1 MNHDLFNAVQNRDG
15 AALATMAGHARNTTE
30 NVIDQ
35 EAARLV
41 DKLFNQ
47 LKLVFPAA
55 GQTALKSDAHETAA
69 KRQWIAAFAEGGIRS
84 LDQLTAGMR
93 QARASTSPFWPS
105 PGLFVS
111 WCKDSSTI
119 LGVSIEE
126 AMAEFHRYNRDRGLA
141 TSPEKFNWSKPVLY
155 WVVTDARQ
163 AMLQR
168 CLSESEVESFITRKL
183 SEWAKKVAAGEQI
196 PDPVQMLESKSRP
209 AAYQPSA
216 NDYEYRYMPNAA
228 HMGSVTPAQWLQA
241 EYQRRKELGLTK

>member
-1 MNHDLFNAVQNRDG
+1 MNHELFNAVQNRDG
-15 AALATMAGHARNTTE
+15 AALASMAGHARNTTE

-84 LDQLTAGMR
+84 LDQLSAGMR

-111 WCKDSSTI
+111 WCKDSCTVLGISTDD
-119 LGVSIEE
+119 
-126 AMAEFHRYNRDRGLA
+126 AMDEFHRYNRDRGMYS
-141 TSPEKFNWSKPVLY
+141 SPEKFNWTKPVLY

-168 CLSESEVESFITRKL
+168 CLSESEVETFITRKL
-183 SEWAKKVAAGEQI
+183 SEWAKKVAAGETI
-196 PDPVQMLESKSRP
+196 PDPVQMIESKPRP
-209 AAYQPSA
+209 AAHQPSPK
-216 NDYEYRYMPNAA
+216 DYEYQYMPNAA
-228 HMGSVTPAQWLQA
+228 HMGNVTPAQWLLA
-241 EYQRRKELGLTK
+241 EYRRRKELGLKT